1 MFYKYVIT
9 YDDKQETVIDIQ
21 LDPHTLNLPPKTGSD
36 FPDWTRLDFC
46 KCSVCPYDPASKPF
60 CPVAVNLSEVTRMFS
75 DKASTMVVDTRVIS
89 KQREYFRRGSLQS
102 ALSSIIGIFM
112 STSGCKVLDILKPM
126 ARHHLPFASLE
137 ETVYRSVSSYLLLQ
151 YLRRKK
157 GLEPDWDLEKL
168 GKSYKDIEVLNSS
181 MTDRVRKASEKDANY
196 NAVIILDAFA
206 KMVPWSISQ
215 GLPDK
220 DLPVEA

>member
-1 MFYKYVIT
+1 MVYKYIIT
-9 YDDKQETVIDIQ
+9 YEDKRETVIDIE
-21 LDPHTLNLPPKTGSD
+21 LDPQTMNLPAKTGSD

-46 KCSVCPYDPASKPF
+46 KCPVCPYDAASKPF
-60 CPVAVNLSEVTRMFS
+60 CPVAVNLAEITRLFS

-89 KQREYFRRGSLQS
+89 KQREYFRRGSLQT
-102 ALSSIIGIFM
+102 ALSSIIGICM
-112 STSGCKVLDILKPM
+112 PTSGCKVLELLKPM
-126 ARHHLPFASLE
+126 SRHHLPFASLE
-137 ETVYRSVSSYLLLQ
+137 ETVFRSVSSYLLLQ
-151 YLRRKK
+151 YLRKKK

-168 GKSYKDIEVLNSS
+168 QKSYKDIEALNSA

-206 KMVPWSISQ
+206 KMVPWSITQ

-220 DLPVEA
+220 DLPLEA

>member
-1 MFYKYVIT
+1 MTYKYIIT
-9 YDDKQETVIDIQ
+9 YEDGKETVIDIP
-21 LDPHTLNLPPKTGSD
+21 LDERTMNLPEKQGSD

-46 KCSVCPYDPASKPF
+46 KCPVCPYDSASKPF
-60 CPVAVNLSEVTRMFS
+60 CPVAVNLSEVTRLFS
-75 DKASTMVVDTRVIS
+75 DKASTMMVDTRVIT
-89 KQREYFRRGSLQS
+89 KQREYFKRASLQS
-102 ALSSIIGIFM
+102 ALSSIIGIYM
-112 STSGCKVLDILKPM
+112 STSGCKLMDILKPM
-126 ARHHLPFASLE
+126 ARHHLPFATLE

-151 YLRRKK
+151 YLLKRK
-157 GLEPDWDLEKL
+157 GQDPDWDLEKL
-168 GKSYKDIEVLNSS
+168 RKSYSDIESLNSA

-220 DLPVEA
+220 DLPATT